1 MGKCV
6 SIPSEHQTNSYS
18 NNCYSVGAC
27 SINGQATKTENS
39 YSICLSFPN
48 HTSYSFFAVIQ
59 GFNGKHAAQYLAN
72 NLLNRLNQ
80 LETLDDDKIVINTIN
95 KMDDEFL
102 DLKNAKINNS
112 GCTFVFAL
120 IHHPNNNLSLQSHS
134 TSSSRSIQSST
145 LQHLSTQSITSFSA
159 ENTLCN
165 HSSNSSSTSEIAPLK
180 LPDQNYKCRIFW
192 VGDCRG
198 VIIKKHGKRFE
209 SLTNDH
215 CTQIGNKTKLSRCF
229 GYYTMKNNKNKYGQ
243 KKMKCIT
250 ECKRVSIR
258 RKQTLILFSN
268 GLTKH
273 WYDNQMVK
281 YYNNIY
287 QKHKNTNE
295 RMTNS
300 LQCLLKKCKDDG
312 SNQNMS
318 ALSIKLRH

>member
-59 GFNGKHAAQYLAN
+59 GFNGKHAAKYLAN
-72 NLLNRLNQ
+72 NLLNTLNK
-80 LETLDDDKIVINTIN
+80 LDTLDDDELVIKTINT
-95 KMDDEFL
+95 MDDQFL
-102 DLKNAKINNS
+102 KLKNANMNNS
-112 GCTFVFAL
+112 GSTFIFAL
-120 IHHPNNNLSLQSHS
+120 IQHPNNNSPTANQSVS
-134 TSSSRSIQSST
+134 TESECK
-145 LQHLSTQSITSFSA
+145 L
-159 ENTLCN
+159 NN
-165 HSSNSSSTSEIAPLK
+165 YSSNSSSGTSIASLK
-180 LPDQNYKCRIFW
+180 LPSCYEIYNCRIFW
-192 VGDCRG
+192 VGDCRA
-198 VIIKKHGKRFE
+198 VIIKRNGKYFE

-215 CTQIGNKTKLSRCF
+215 CTQIQNKTELSMCF
-229 GYYTMKNNKNKYGQ
+229 GYYSMKNNKNKYGQ

-318 ALSIKLRH
+318 ALSIKLRY